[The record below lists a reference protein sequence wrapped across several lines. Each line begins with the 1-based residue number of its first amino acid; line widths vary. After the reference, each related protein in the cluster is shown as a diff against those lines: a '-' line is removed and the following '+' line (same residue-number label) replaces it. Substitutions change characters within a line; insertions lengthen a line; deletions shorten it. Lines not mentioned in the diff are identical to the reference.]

1 MNALDLILI
10 ALLLL
15 AAVKGWRIGIVQALT
30 ALVGLI
36 LAYGLALSYGGVVAG
51 WISDRVSDTPSA
63 AAVVGFVCIFLA
75 TLVAFYLLGRVL
87 RGIVRLSPLGLVDA
101 VGGAVAG
108 VANGVL
114 ILGLFVLLLRAHP
127 FHDRIP
133 AYIDGSALG
142 MPVQRA
148 AMCMLDVIRSATP
161 RAARLY
167 KDLGIDHP
175 NSSPPTVI
183 KSISGRAEATRA
195 KLDSLVRES
204 RRRLES
210 EP

>member
-1 MNALDLILI
+1 MNFLDLFLI
-10 ALLLL
+10 ALLFL
-15 AAVKGWRIGIVQALT
+15 AAVKGWRIGIVHALT
-30 ALVGLI
+30 ALIGLI
-36 LAYGLALSYGGVVAG
+36 LAYSLALSYGGLVAG
-51 WISDRVSDTPSA
+51 WISDRVADTQRA
-63 AAVVGFVCIFLA
+63 AALAGFFCVFLA

-108 VANGVL
+108 IANGVL
-114 ILGLFVLLLRAHP
+114 VLGLLVLLLRAHP
-127 FHDRIP
+127 FYDRIP
-133 AYIDGSALG
+133 AYVDGSALG

-148 AMCMLDVIRSATP
+148 AMSMLDLIRSAAP
-161 RAARLY
+161 RAGQLY
-167 KDLGIDHP
+167 KDLGIDNP

-183 KSISGRAEATRA
+183 KSISGKAEATRA